1 MKTTKIMTTALL
13 CIMISATLVLA
24 SHTSSVAMS
33 PSSWAKSTIKPVTLT
48 VTNSGGDNIVRVELS
63 VPLDAS
69 NAPLYIIGDITRPEG
84 WTYQVTGSPIS
95 KIIWIATG
103 SGISSGNSLNLFGI
117 DAKSPSSS
125 GNYQWKWTTND
136 SIASYTSSVTTIV
149 GQAPLSYFTISG
161 LPTSSVAGN
170 IFQIIVKAY
179 GDDGLVKTD
188 YTGTIRFS
196 STDTKA
202 VLPADYT
209 FQSSNLGSK
218 SFSIAYDG
226 SGSQSITVTD
236 SAAKISKTST
246 VTSVKPGPA
255 IDIAINPADKAIY
268 VGEKVEYKILAK
280 DSFNNSFD
288 VTSQATFAK
297 NEGGSWDKNNK
308 NVFTTGKEGV
318 WVVIA
323 SYNSLVSGTT
333 LAIGKSTTVP
343 TQVPTE
349 TPTQGINITS
359 NVPSGQP
366 AEVTLTVP
374 ETVTIAPGANDT
386 MIVTVNN
393 NGNSGLT
400 GVEINV
406 QGTQSDWVNVYPLTN
421 DVPAK
426 SSKDYLVIVVVPVN
440 ETGSRTLEFIAS
452 SDQGVTAVKN
462 TSLVIS
468 SAPTSMFT
476 FPKNV
481 LQLGVVIIAVAAVV
495 IIGWELWFKKPKS
508 K

>member
-1 MKTTKIMTTALL
+1 MTTTIL
-13 CIMISATLVLA
+13 CLMISATLVLA

-33 PSSWAKSTIKPVTLT
+33 PSSWAKSTVKPVTLT
-48 VTNSGGDNIVRVELS
+48 VTNSGGDNIVIVELS

-125 GNYQWKWTTND
+125 GNYQWKWTTKD
-136 SIASYTSSVTTIV
+136 SIASYTGSVTTIV
-149 GQAPLSYFTISG
+149 GQAPLSYFTILG

-170 IFQIIVKAY
+170 IIQITVRAY
-179 GDDGLVKTD
+179 GDDDLVKTD

-209 FQSSNLGSK
+209 FQSSNLGTK

-246 VTSVKPGPA
+246 LTSVKPGPA

-280 DSFNNSFD
+280 DIFNNSFD
-288 VTSQATFAK
+288 VTDKATFAK
-297 NEGGSWDKNNK
+297 NAGGSWNK
-308 NVFTTGKEGV
+308 NIYTAEKEGV

-323 SYNSLVSGTT
+323 SYSSLIVGTT
-333 LAIGKSTTVP
+333 LAVGKGTVP
-343 TQVPTE
+343 AE
-349 TPTQGINITS
+349 TPTQPINIT
-359 NVPSGQP
+359 P
-366 AEVTLTVP
+366 TVP
-374 ETVTIAPGANDT
+374 EKTADVTLSVPETLTIAPGSNDT
-386 MIVTVNN
+386 MIITVNN
-393 NGNSGLT
+393 NGDKDLT
-400 GVEINV
+400 GVEIKAEGV
-406 QGTQSDWVNVYPLTN
+406 PSDWVNVYPVAN

-426 SSKDYLVIVVVPVN
+426 GSKDYLVIVIVPAN
-440 ETGSRTLEFIAS
+440 ETESKTIEFIAS
-452 SDQGVTAVKN
+452 SDQDLTATKS

-481 LQLGVVIIAVAAVV
+481 LQLGIVIIAVAAVV

>member
-1 MKTTKIMTTALL
+1 MTTALL
-13 CIMISATLVLA
+13 CIMVSATLVLA

-33 PSSWAKSTIKPVTLT
+33 PNSWAKSTVKSVTLS
-48 VTNSGGDNIVRVELS
+48 VTNNGGDNIVYIEIAM
-63 VPLDAS
+63 PKDS
-69 NAPLYIIGDITRPEG
+69 NQNPLYAIDKDGITTPQG
-84 WTYQVTGSPIS
+84 WTYTTKGNPINT
-95 KIIWIATG
+95 ITWIATG
-103 SGISSGNSLNLFGI
+103 SGIASGSSLNLFGI

-125 GNYQWKWTTND
+125 GNYQWKWTTKD
-136 SIASYTSSVTTIV
+136 SIASYTGSVTTIV

-161 LPTSSVAGN
+161 IPTSSVAGN

-196 STDTKA
+196 STDIKA

-246 VTSVKPGPA
+246 ITSVKPGPA

-268 VGEKVEYKILAK
+268 AGEKVEYKILAK

-288 VTSQATFAK
+288 VTDKATFAK
-297 NEGGSWDKNNK
+297 NAGGSWNK
-308 NVFTTGKEGV
+308 NVYTAAKEGV
-318 WVVIA
+318 WSISA
-323 SYNSLVSGTT
+323 RYSDFITGTT

-359 NVPSGQP
+359 NVPGEQP

-374 ETVTIAPGANDT
+374 ETVTIAPGSNDT

-406 QGTQSDWVNVYPLTN
+406 QGVQSDWVNVYPLTN

-426 SSKDYLVIVVVPVN
+426 SSKDYLVIVVVPAN
-440 ETGSRTLEFIAS
+440 ETESRTLEFVAS
-452 SDQGVTAVKN
+452 SDQGVTAAKN

-468 SAPTSMFT
+468 GAPTSMFT